1 MPKNWGP
8 EVWGRNVMPD
18 RPAPSGPPCQETI
31 KPLGD
36 LLPARPDRIEPEEFF
51 ADVTE

>member
-8 EVWGRNVMPD
+8 EVWGRNDLPGLPGSFEPLC
-18 RPAPSGPPCQETI
+18 REIA

-36 LLPARPDRIEPEEFF
+36 LLPSRPERIDPEDFF
-51 ADVTE
+51 ADVTD